1 MTKLLIIDDQE
12 LNVQLMHDLLEDA
25 GYEVLSASDG
35 TTGIEIARNE
45 QPDLI
50 ICDISMP
57 IVSGYAVLESL
68 RENPATAS
76 IPFVFLTAHTD
87 PGSWRQGMELGA
99 DDYLSKPFNRKQL
112 LAAVRARLDRQ
123 RPPEAKTSDP
133 KPKGSN
139 SITDI

>member
-25 GYEVLSASDG
+25 GYEVLSANDG
-35 TTGIEIARNE
+35 TTGIEIARKE

-68 RENPATAS
+68 RENPTTAS

-87 PGSWRQGMELGA
+87 PSSWRQGMELGA
-99 DDYLSKPFNRKQL
+99 DDYLTKPFNRKQL

-123 RPPEAKTSDP
+123 RPHEAKTSDP
-133 KPKGSN
+133 DPKGN
-139 SITDI
+139 DSIADT